1 MRTAAHMAD
10 EGAAGSAQCSMCAS
24 QAATLWCHN
33 DAAALCAQCDQSV
46 HSRNPLAARHVRVPL
61 CELCERLA
69 ATVYCRQVRVSPV
82 DKRSPEAGRAEA
94 TARSHCPPRAPQDA
108 ASLCDG
114 CSRDIHA
121 ANPLAGR
128 HVLEAVRPVTAA
140 PVPITLEG
148 TRVAASAN
156 AAEIEEY
163 RRQCEALL
171 NGEETPEA
179 TGAAGLLPPPRAP
192 SLAAPRPPGFHGPG
206 VPAAGSALS
215 GGGERQSASG
225 AEAAPEAGL
234 GGFSPFDDLFGA
246 DFGELDSDMPLEFA
260 FLQAHGA

>member
-1 MRTAAHMAD
+1 
-10 EGAAGSAQCSMCAS
+10 
-24 QAATLWCHN
+24 
-33 DAAALCAQCDQSV
+33 
-46 HSRNPLAARHVRVPL
+46 
-61 CELCERLA
+61 
-69 ATVYCRQVRVSPV
+69 
-82 DKRSPEAGRAEA
+82 
-94 TARSHCPPRAPQDA
+94 
-108 ASLCDG
+108 
-114 CSRDIHA
+114 
-121 ANPLAGR
+121 
-128 HVLEAVRPVTAA
+128 
-140 PVPITLEG
+140 VPIALEG

-179 TGAAGLLPPPRAP
+179 TGAGGLLPPPRAGA

-260 FLQAHGA
+260 FLQAHGARLPSWGAPDT